1 MWYSSRRLAEAAS
14 KRPRK
19 WPSTSKSG
27 RIRPFASWPTGSGML
42 VKLCSPGEA
51 LGVGLRCLSF
61 LDFGLAANTGSIA
74 TAIDKSKI
82 DNKQTAKPKSGQFT
96 RLRAPATAAQA
107 RTGGFSHAPLAA
119 PG

>member
-27 RIRPFASWPTGSGML
+27 RTRPFASCPTGSGML

-61 LDFGLAANTGSIA
+61 LDFGLAANAGSIA
-74 TAIDKSKI
+74 SAIDKSKI
-82 DNKQTAKPKSGQFT
+82 DNKQTRSEERRVGKEG
-96 RLRAPATAAQA
+96 
-107 RTGGFSHAPLAA
+107 RTKGSEYHERIRIQRV
-119 PG
+119 